1 MSNKTCG
8 ECRYFE
14 PDDISAYCEVV
25 KIICDDK
32 APACKAF
39 EPKPTVFQQIT
50 ESPEVLAEK
59 LVYCVFNAWGE
70 SHWKSTVIGEKK
82 FPTLT
87 KAIAATV
94 AKLKEVAE

>member
-1 MSNKTCG
+1 MSNDLCKKCFFYD
-8 ECRYFE
+8 EPLCSYQYNVKRDVDICKYF
-14 PDDISAYCEVV
+14 
-25 KIICDDK
+25 K
-32 APACKAF
+32 AIPQ
-39 EPKPTVFQQIT
+39 TVFDRIT
-50 ESPEVLAEK
+50 ASPEVLAEK

-94 AKLKEVAE
+94 ARLKEVAEDD